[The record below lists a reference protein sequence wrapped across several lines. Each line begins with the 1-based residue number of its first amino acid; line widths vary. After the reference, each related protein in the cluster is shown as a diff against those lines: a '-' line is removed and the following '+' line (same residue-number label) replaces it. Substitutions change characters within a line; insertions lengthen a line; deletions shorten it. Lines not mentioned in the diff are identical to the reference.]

1 MIMKQMQTK
10 IDKGD
15 FTSET
20 INGYTYKYINI

>member
-10 IDKGD
+10 INKGD
-15 FTSET
+15 FTSEI